1 MDGLPERGRLGG
13 VGRELARARRGELDH
28 LGEGGRRRAEGG
40 ARALDHRPAQGAA
53 ADDTDEQADAERGK
67 PAQREAAL
75 QLAKSQTAYDWTRAD
90 YGSRLRDLAAM
101 LCSRVCHDLINPVGA
116 IGNGLEVL
124 ADPAQTEMAPFARDL
139 ISNAAK
145 QARAKLEFARLAYGA
160 SSTAGTEFDTRECER
175 VARLLFEIEKAE
187 LDWQVPLI
195 LLPKHKAKLLMN
207 MLLIGAGAVPRGGY
221 VRVGAE
227 GAAGA
232 ESFRITAKGAKTLVP
247 AGAEALLLGNPEEGV
262 DARGIQPFYTGLLA
276 RITGMALKIGIENE
290 EFVFTAV
297 PAEAPAKAEA
307 A

>member
-1 MDGLPERGRLGG
+1 MVDII
-13 VGRELARARRGELDH
+13 ELKA
-28 LGEGGRRRAEGG
+28 
-40 ARALDHRPAQGAA
+40 
-53 ADDTDEQADAERGK
+53 T
-67 PAQREAAL
+67 
-75 QLAKSQTAYDWTRAD
+75 
-90 YGSRLRDLAAM
+90 DLAAM

-175 VARLLFEIEKAE
+175 VARLFFEIEKAE

-207 MLLIGAGAVPRGGY
+207 MLLISAGSVPRGGY
-221 VRVGAE
+221 VRVIVE
-227 GAAGA
+227 GPTG
-232 ESFRITAKGAKTLVP
+232 EERFRITAKGTKTLIP
-247 AGAEALLLGNPEEGV
+247 AGSAGLLSGTPEEGV
-262 DARGIQPFYTGLLA
+262 DARGIQPFYTGILA
-276 RITGMALKIGIENE
+276 RMTGMAISIGIENE
-290 EFVFTAV
+290 EFVFTATPEPS
-297 PAEAPAKAEA
+297 PAAVEA